1 MAVQDLVAATS
12 RPFASRLVELEL
24 WDLLFQSKQLT
35 FTMQAQTQSNWC
47 WAATSTSVSR
57 YYSFLSRWTQCT
69 VANAELGLTGCCIH
83 PVPGPCNV
91 PWFLDR
97 ALTRTNNFVSIT
109 GPQTFAAVR
118 DEIDAGRPVGV
129 RIGWSGGGGHFM
141 CIYGYS
147 LIMGQEYF
155 DIDDPIY
162 GKSHLSVTDFSS
174 NYQGSGTW
182 THTYFTKRFL
192 TLPIIPILIEQPL
205 LRRVWDTRPLL
216 ALKQDMN
223 PEQARASATEARGSL
238 GLAQRVFVVDLD
250 ALADEG
256 EVTGRL
262 VGLRVYETVDGVPR
276 AFFDVDEGQEGQ
288 IRQMSAA
295 ETLCGCTRLRG
306 RRARRPRHRLHADGA
321 RGRDRD
327 ARLRTDRSGPLG
339 SLRRLCC
346 PRARGPNRRREAE
359 GHRRRF
365 LRNRAESPHPL
376 QALARRGNRNDGV
389 EAGALHPPAAIDAR
403 GRARP
408 RTDLV
413 GGGRVASRP
422 APCLPVEATDPLY
435 ILYTSGTTGRPKGV
449 VRDNGGHSVALA
461 GR

>member
-295 ETLCGCTRLRG
+295 ETHLKPFGRALEGAVQLAERSERDCELRLYRVPALNFEALWLSYEG
-306 RRARRPRHRLHADGA
+306 GEGDYLLPLTGV
-321 RGRDRD
+321 
-327 ARLRTDRSGPLG
+327 GPLPPG
-339 SLRRLCC
+339 EPVPFIDAVQAL
-346 PRARGPNRRREAE
+346 REA
-359 GHRRRF
+359 
-365 LRNRAESPHPL
+365 
-376 QALARRGNRNDGV
+376 
-389 EAGALHPPAAIDAR
+389 
-403 GRARP
+403 ARP
-408 RTDLV
+408 LLDMDDTM
-413 GGGRVASRP
+413 GA
-422 APCLPVEATDPLY
+422 
-435 ILYTSGTTGRPKGV
+435 
-449 VRDNGGHSVALA
+449 
-461 GR
+461 